1 MKAYLEKH
9 YRVFGFL
16 GALVA
21 LIIAASYI
29 KVIPEEEVV
38 ASGIQEMVLRYGHT
52 LCWILLSQASL
63 LWGINKTNKW
73 SKLLT
78 YTALATY
85 IIFMVVLL
93 ASRFNIP

>member
-52 LCWILLSQASL
+52 LCWILLSKASL

>member
-21 LIIAASYI
+21 LIIAAIYI
-29 KVIPEEEVV
+29 KVIPEEAVV
-38 ASGIQEMVLRYGHT
+38 ASGIQEMVLRYGHS

-73 SKLLT
+73 SKLLA

-93 ASRFNIP
+93 ASRFNIS

>member
-9 YRVFGFL
+9 YRVLGYL

-21 LIIAASYI
+21 LIIAAIYI
-29 KVIPEEEVV
+29 KVVPEETVV
-38 ASGIQEMVLRYGHT
+38 ASGIQEMILRYGHT

-63 LWGINKTNKW
+63 LWAINKTNKW
-73 SKLLT
+73 SKFLA

-85 IIFMVVLL
+85 IIFTVTLL
-93 ASRFNIP
+93 TSKFNIS